1 MSQIKKIKNIKCLI
15 VNQNGEGQGLKT
27 VSTSN
32 VSYGRIRN
40 IVGGLVEIYP
50 FKMIYNKKKYW
61 MVVNEEGRM
70 QFDKPGQ
77 FMPFTCGMM
86 NVEFE
91 YTYGGKAH
99 PEDLMFNGIQLVNMF
114 GPNAII
120 NHYGPLVFIE
130 ALEGETDTFS
140 DYWQEHKAVC

>member
-61 MVVNEEGRM
+61 MVVNEEGR
-70 QFDKPGQ
+70 KIGR
-77 FMPFTCGMM
+77 
-86 NVEFE
+86 
-91 YTYGGKAH
+91 AH
-99 PEDLMFNGIQLVNMF
+99 V
-114 GPNAII
+114 
-120 NHYGPLVFIE
+120 
-130 ALEGETDTFS
+130 
-140 DYWQEHKAVC
+140 